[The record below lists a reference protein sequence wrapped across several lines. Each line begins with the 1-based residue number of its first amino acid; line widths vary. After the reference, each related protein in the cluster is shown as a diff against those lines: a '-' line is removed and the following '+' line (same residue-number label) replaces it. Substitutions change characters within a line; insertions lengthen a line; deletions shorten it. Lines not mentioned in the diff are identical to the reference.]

1 MIEKVP
7 ALAKL
12 CKELQRV
19 PYLASKN
26 LYRVVTHFLTD
37 SPERLQALCQTI
49 IATREAIVAC
59 PECCVWKEKERPCVF
74 CGDSKRDHAVVC
86 VVETWQ
92 ELIAIEKTEGYRGLY
107 HVLGGAICPLEGI
120 GADDLSINHLI
131 ARVTQHPE
139 ITEIILATN
148 QTPEGEA
155 TAAFIARKL
164 KDAALKVS
172 CLARGIPVGSH
183 LEMMDKLTVYKA
195 LSERRPF

>member
-7 ALAKL
+7 ALARL

-26 LYRVVTHFLTD
+26 LYKVATYFLTEN
-37 SPERLQALCQTI
+37 PQRVEQLCQTI
-49 IATREAIVAC
+49 IQAQQTIIAC
-59 PECCVWKEKERPCVF
+59 PTCCVWKEREKECVF
-74 CGDSKRDHAVVC
+74 CADAKRDKTLIC

-92 ELIAIEKTEGYRGLY
+92 DLIAIEKTEGYKGLY

-120 GADDLSINHLI
+120 GADDLSIGILVN
-131 ARVTQHPE
+131 RVTGE
-139 ITEIILATN
+139 TECKEVILAMN

-164 KDAALKVS
+164 KTVDLKVS